1 MNDQIPPLK
10 PRPARRGGTPRVM
23 TAEER
28 VAATQAIDA
37 IEVRTRARAQGLRR
51 LSYLLLTAII
61 VLLVG
66 GLGVLFYSQILLITN
81 STEQTNEIKKKQD
94 QIDQEQRDLDKL
106 ATDFARLRQD
116 VAAAANAAVPPTVL
130 AFNTLRSVQFAAD
143 GKRGWAVG
151 EKGTILRFDPPDLS
165 ALDTAID
172 LKGVR
177 LALSALGI
185 TEPVTG
191 PPLKIMEVFEAGR
204 DERKSQI
211 DRDQKD
217 LDARRASLPSL
228 VSMKTDPMEVFTF
241 IVRFSFAAV
250 LFFLVSILV
259 SVYRYSLRLAAHYD
273 ARADALGL
281 ANAGLDRD
289 FHQLVRSLTPS
300 GVDFGKMDRSPTDQI
315 LAALR
320 EVTRSRGRG

>member
-1 MNDQIPPLK
+1 
-10 PRPARRGGTPRVM
+10 
-23 TAEER
+23 
-28 VAATQAIDA
+28 
-37 IEVRTRARAQGLRR
+37 
-51 LSYLLLTAII
+51 
-61 VLLVG
+61 
-66 GLGVLFYSQILLITN
+66 
-81 STEQTNEIKKKQD
+81 
-94 QIDQEQRDLDKL
+94 
-106 ATDFARLRQD
+106 
-116 VAAAANAAVPPTVL
+116 
-130 AFNTLRSVQFAAD
+130 VQFAAD

-151 EKGTILRFDPPDLS
+151 DNGTILRFDPPDLS

-191 PPLKIMEVFEAGR
+191 QPLKIMEVFEAGR

-320 EVTRSRGRG
+320 EVTRNRGRG